1 MNIPANFTKPP
12 LCIEEQV
19 SLLKERGVSI
29 QDFNQACKVLSAVN
43 YYRFCG
49 YGLSF
54 EIFENGNRLNKFK
67 DGTSFNRIYELYL
80 WDELLRNLLTDGLS
94 YIEIAFR
101 ASFVYEMSIANNDPF
116 WHLNAELMNEKYN
129 ADKFLK
135 QCEDAVTKNGKEIFI
150 KSYRERYNS
159 DIVPSWILAEVMS
172 FGKWSRLLGCIRDK
186 NFVKKI
192 AENLGVPHNYLISWI
207 HSLVALRNRCA
218 HQGQLWNRILTIKPL
233 LTPKLRKLD
242 WSPERSGVI
251 IWIMA
256 DIMRKIPKIRE
267 DFIFK
272 LENLLSNC
280 PENYENPLGMKI
292 FKEIWL

>member
-12 LCIEEQV
+12 LSIEEQV

-80 WDELLRNLLTDGLS
+80 WDESLRNLLT
-94 YIEIAFR
+94 
-101 ASFVYEMSIANNDPF
+101 
-116 WHLNAELMNEKYN
+116 
-129 ADKFLK
+129 
-135 QCEDAVTKNGKEIFI
+135 
-150 KSYRERYNS
+150 
-159 DIVPSWILAEVMS
+159 VPSWILAEVMS

-186 NFVKKI
+186 NCIKKI

-233 LTPKLRKLD
+233 LTHKLRKLG
-242 WSPERSGVI
+242 WSSERSGII

-256 DIMRKIPKIRE
+256 DIMRKIPEIRE
-267 DFIFK
+267 EFIFK
-272 LENLLSNC
+272 LEKLLSNC
-280 PENYENPLGMKI
+280 PENYENPLGMKL
-292 FKEIWL
+292 FKEVWL